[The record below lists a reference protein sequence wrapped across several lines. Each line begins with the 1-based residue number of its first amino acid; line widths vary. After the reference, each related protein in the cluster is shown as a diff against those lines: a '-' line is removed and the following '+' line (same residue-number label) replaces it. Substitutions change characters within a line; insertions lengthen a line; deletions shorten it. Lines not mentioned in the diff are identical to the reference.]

1 MDFKIIKVNRP
12 DREKYIGFTGQLGC
26 VGNRLIITNE
36 NRHFVT
42 AAVKKITIETANTIY
57 ELEVI
62 DNETCSC

>member
-12 DREKYIGFTGQLGC
+12 DREKHIGFTGQLGF

-36 NRHFVT
+36 HRYFAT
-42 AAVKKITIETANTIY
+42 SAVKKITIETANTIY